1 MLVEYITEK
10 DEYRSKL
17 KKIDLSTSNRIVVT
31 AKARKTK
38 GKDNYI
44 LRLKTDGNDL
54 DDAKALSEASQK
66 IEKLMDDEKV
76 TIKMLSNESSQFFVK
91 TLYPYLCEYETK
103 LRNFINVTLFD
114 INEAAEIKVVNQL
127 KKTNIDGK
135 HLNFNCDFLE
145 YSELGD
151 IATFLFSNDELYKE
165 VENYKKNNRF
175 ASRAEFIEF
184 IEKSSKK
191 TIWEEFFQ
199 DNFEDSILPKTI
211 WDIKNFRNDVM
222 HFHNIS
228 FERYEEGLV
237 LIKRGIEDLDKQLK
251 KGIVLEDTEENVS
264 VLSENTNY
272 SLNLYNTIYALYK
285 IPEAL
290 QKVYSIYERI
300 NYQPLLTA
308 ISGIDFDK
316 KLSTAY
322 QTLSKVSSYDWTK
335 LTMPQIP
342 TFDWTKIIAPKIPTY
357 DWSKFI
363 AQTPELDDTEESEE
377 KDKSYS

>member
-1 MLVEYITEK
+1 M
-10 DEYRSKL
+10 S
-17 KKIDLSTSNRIVVT
+17 
-31 AKARKTK
+31 A
-38 GKDNYI
+38 
-44 LRLKTDGNDL
+44 
-54 DDAKALSEASQK
+54 
-66 IEKLMDDEKV
+66 
-76 TIKMLSNESSQFFVK
+76 
-91 TLYPYLCEYETK
+91 
-103 LRNFINVTLFD
+103 
-114 INEAAEIKVVNQL
+114 
-127 KKTNIDGK
+127 NIDSK
-135 HLNFNCDFLE
+135 HQDLKCDFLE

-151 IATFLFSNDELYKE
+151 IVTFLFSNDELYKE

-175 ASRAEFIEF
+175 ASRAEFIDF
-184 IEKSSKK
+184 IEKNSKK

-228 FERYEEGLV
+228 FERYEEALA
-237 LIKRGIEDLDKQLK
+237 LIKRGIEDLDNQLK
-251 KGIVLEDTEENVS
+251 KGIVLEDTEANVS

-290 QKVYSIYERI
+290 QKVYAIYECI
-300 NYQPLLTA
+300 NHQPLLTA

-335 LTMPQIP
+335 
-342 TFDWTKIIAPKIPTY
+342 IIAPKIPTY

-363 AQTPELDDTEESEE
+363 TQTPKPADTEEGEE
-377 KDKSYS
+377 KDKSDS